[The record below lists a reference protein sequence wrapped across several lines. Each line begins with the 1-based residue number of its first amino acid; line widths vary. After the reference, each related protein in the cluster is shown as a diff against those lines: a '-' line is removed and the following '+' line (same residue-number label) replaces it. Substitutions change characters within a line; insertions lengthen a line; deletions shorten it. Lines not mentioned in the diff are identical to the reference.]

1 MIGYKKLYQKLFI
14 LSIILKLKVIIG
26 DKKMYDF
33 IDRLYKNV
41 LFPIKHCYPGSSS
54 H

>member
-1 MIGYKKLYQKLFI
+1 MNGYKKLYQKLFI

-41 LFPIKHCYPGSSS
+41 
-54 H
+54 